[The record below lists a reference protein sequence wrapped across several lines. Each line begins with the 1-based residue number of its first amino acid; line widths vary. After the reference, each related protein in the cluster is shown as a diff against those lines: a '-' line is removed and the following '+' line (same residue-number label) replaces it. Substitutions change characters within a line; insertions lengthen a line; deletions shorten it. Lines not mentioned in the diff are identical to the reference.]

1 MANQSLGIRIL
12 SAFLALVIALS
23 ACPIQAFAAETNT
36 DARED
41 LGVRLPF
48 TEVEDVDADVLH
60 DATKVK
66 QPEEEDPYAPT
77 DVVRVSIVL
86 NKKATLEVYSAAD
99 VAKNAANR
107 YPPPSMAHHLLKV
120 VFL

>member
-12 SAFLALVIALS
+12 SAFLALVITLS

-66 QPEEEDPYAPT
+66 QLEEEDPYAPT

-86 NKKATLEVYSAAD
+86 NKRQLWKFM
-99 VAKNAANR
+99 
-107 YPPPSMAHHLLKV
+107 PPQMWLPMPQLWHTVTSSRPSSPL
-120 VFL
+120 